1 MLVIVWQPYTDDLLR
16 SIPSQYLAGS
26 EVWHAR
32 VPLIYYN
39 IVEWHQPDRVLQQ
52 FGLIQ
57 PIPLAPVQDHR
68 LHSLLYKSSNN
79 YMEILGYYVLIWL
92 HRESH
97 VVGGYRFERPPHY
110 HSQYMEWYR
119 RHTRRWITWQGAADG
134 SSRDLA
140 EMVHVRRSSR
150 DSIIG
155 SAARSSQMAYMED
168 RRDVTLPPPEPAVP
182 AFVLPPLT
190 PLTVDLDSIHGR
202 RRQRPTPRQ
211 PRQRPDQPIPPPVYY
226 HYDAGESS
234 QTRQNYCG
242 PTQFQGDG
250 SQFQQHSQVPPTSSF
265 PVPPSSGPFFYSSE
279 QTPYT
284 TPLTEPAQY
293 RQATPPPFQA
303 PQHGQPSTPS
313 DQGYRPV
320 FSWFDQPSA
329 SHSRPS
335 HSTPVADPSQMFFSL
350 SEAWLN
356 SPGLGE
362 GGSFE
367 ALQSGSI
374 QFSGPSFSLLP
385 QSQEAPTTA
394 PAADDQELS
403 LDDDHESEGA
413 PGDRSGDRQ
422 YRDLTESSLRR
433 RQDMRY
439 DMRTQLE
446 KNTRYRDYL

>member
-1 MLVIVWQPYTDDLLR
+1 MASQHRRNIGGALWILQLWAFERLTPLRPRYAALPITQHLPLGDRWAGPRERRVRGAPRHDLSYFRLLLDRLRYGDIVWQPYTDDLLR

-26 EVWHAR
+26 EVWRAR

-182 AFVLPPLT
+182 AFVLP
-190 PLTVDLDSIHGR
+190 
-202 RRQRPTPRQ
+202 
-211 PRQRPDQPIPPPVYY
+211 
-226 HYDAGESS
+226 
-234 QTRQNYCG
+234 
-242 PTQFQGDG
+242 
-250 SQFQQHSQVPPTSSF
+250 
-265 PVPPSSGPFFYSSE
+265 
-279 QTPYT
+279 
-284 TPLTEPAQY
+284 
-293 RQATPPPFQA
+293 
-303 PQHGQPSTPS
+303 
-313 DQGYRPV
+313 
-320 FSWFDQPSA
+320 
-329 SHSRPS
+329 
-335 HSTPVADPSQMFFSL
+335 
-350 SEAWLN
+350 
-356 SPGLGE
+356 
-362 GGSFE
+362 FE
-367 ALQSGSI
+367 VKDVKI
-374 QFSGPSFSLLP
+374 
-385 QSQEAPTTA
+385 
-394 PAADDQELS
+394 
-403 LDDDHESEGA
+403 
-413 PGDRSGDRQ
+413 R
-422 YRDLTESSLRR
+422 
-433 RQDMRY
+433 
-439 DMRTQLE
+439 
-446 KNTRYRDYL
+446 NTRDTRMDYNETHSEKLTKRRNGYQEKIDVTRLYSAKYGNKDLNTVMIIRINIPQKS